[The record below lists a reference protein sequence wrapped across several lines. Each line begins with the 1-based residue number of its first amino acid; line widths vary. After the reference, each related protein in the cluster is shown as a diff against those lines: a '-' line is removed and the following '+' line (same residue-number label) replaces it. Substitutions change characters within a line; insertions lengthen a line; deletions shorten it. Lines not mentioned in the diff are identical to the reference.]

1 MFQFLEVNMTEIRKI
16 TKSITNLTDS
26 VWGIAV
32 LILGGILL
40 IFSISEVLFL
50 SGEKIYSDYLGYNKP
65 LSFESSLSGERFR
78 VVIQSRSK
86 KAKRRIKYTIT
97 GPEGNLVVD
106 DKDGYMKQTRAFYFN
121 AETPGEYTL
130 TIDNY
135 YSPGGEDLPAEAAK
149 YINAK
154 WVNIFKGDQ
163 TKLLGR
169 LENFIV
175 LW

>member
-1 MFQFLEVNMTEIRKI
+1 MAGISKNIKTIKHLTE
-16 TKSITNLTDS
+16 SP
-26 VWGIAV
+26 WGIAV
-32 LILGGILL
+32 LILGGVLL
-40 IFSISEVLFL
+40 VWSISEVLFL
-50 SGEKIYSDYLGYNKP
+50 SGDKIFSDYLGYDKP
-65 LSFESSLSGERFR
+65 LSFESYLPDERFR

-86 KAKRRIKYTIT
+86 KAKRRIKYMISD
-97 GPEGNLVVD
+97 PDGNLVVD
-106 DKDGYMKQTRAFYFN
+106 DKDGYQKQTRAFYFN

-135 YSPGGEDLPAEAAK
+135 YSPGGEDLSPEAAK

-154 WVNIFKGDQ
+154 WVKVFKNDQ
-163 TKLLGR
+163 TRLLGK